1 MPKKKRILIAIGIVL
16 AMVFATGFIVI
27 PKVYNRSMH
36 RSNCSLDIDL
46 ENRTLD
52 FEDVSGDGVHFYWV
66 HPSESTSVTAVG
78 KSRLVLNGTEL
89 PRGGY
94 HFYVSDGGWDLDIK
108 YFDIEDGTLQ
118 EIADQ
123 VEARV
128 RLVLEA
134 LEFPTDQFTYDLS
147 AMNGNFMEVSELV
160 RHPDEP
166 NLGVRYFSKYLVR
179 GEPELTIR
187 LFYHPAEEPAVPWTS
202 DFNMAQD
209 PEYH

>member
-1 MPKKKRILIAIGIVL
+1 MSTKKRILIVTVIIMAV
-16 AMVFATGFIVI
+16 VFATGFIVI
-27 PKVYNRSMH
+27 PKVYNRSMY

-46 ENRTLD
+46 ERRTLD
-52 FEDVSGDGVHFYWV
+52 FEDVSGDGVYFYWV
-66 HPSESTSVTAVG
+66 HPGESTSVAAVG

-94 HFYVSDGGWDLDIK
+94 NFYESDGGWELEIK

-118 EIADQ
+118 DIADQ
-123 VEARV
+123 VASRV
-128 RLVLEA
+128 QLVLEA
-134 LEFPTDQFTYDLS
+134 LEFPTDQFIYDLS
-147 AMNGNFMEVSELV
+147 AMNGNFMEASELAL
-160 RHPDEP
+160 HPDEP

-187 LFYHPAEEPAVPWTS
+187 LFYHPAEEAAVPWTS